1 MLSYGFWQ
9 RRFGGDRN
17 IVARAL
23 ELNGVSCAVIG
34 VLPRGFNLRDGSEL
48 FMPIEQWTSAELR
61 ARDSSPGLGVIGRLR
76 PGVSPEAAQ
85 AEMISI
91 CRALAQQYPD
101 TNASHSAKVFR
112 LKEDAVS
119 SIRPTLLLLAG
130 AVGFVLIIACANVAT
145 LLLARSVARRRE
157 FAIRIALGANRWRV
171 VRQLLTESVL
181 LSLGAAVIGLP
192 LAYWGTK
199 LALAAT
205 PGSLPRSAEIAVDPS
220 VLFFTFAIAVITG
233 ILFGL
238 APAVRGA
245 NAKPQESLKEGARG
259 AGGGRHR
266 GENAF
271 IAMEIGLAVVLLA
284 GAGLM
289 IQSVWRLL
297 QVDPGFNVHDVLTM
311 QVALSP
317 KAMASPPAIRLAY
330 QQMLARVASI
340 PGVESAA
347 ITSLLPLNESDSE
360 ISYWEGTGPQPP
372 QDQMKEAMIYIVTPN
387 YSKVM
392 QFPLLRGRY
401 FTDRDNEASPAVVVI
416 DDVMAQHV
424 FPNQNPLG
432 RQITLMVVGQVQVV
446 GVVGHVKQWGLD
458 SDDTSKIR
466 DQVYFPVMQVPD
478 KFMAGGVTGL
488 TLAVRTGAE
497 PLSMVPA
504 VRAQVAGPTLDQP
517 VVGIRTMEQVISKS
531 LAERRFTMLLLTV
544 FASIALLLAA
554 VGIYGVTSYAVSR
567 RTQEIGIRSALG
579 ASRPQIVG
587 MVVRQGMTPVVIG
600 MVTGTAAALALTR
613 LLASLLYGVHPVDP
627 VTLLAVVM
635 LLGGIALLACYF
647 PARRATAVNPV
658 VALRCE

>member
-1 MLSYGFWQ
+1 
-9 RRFGGDRN
+9 
-17 IVARAL
+17 
-23 ELNGVSCAVIG
+23 
-34 VLPRGFNLRDGSEL
+34 
-48 FMPIEQWTSAELR
+48 
-61 ARDSSPGLGVIGRLR
+61 
-76 PGVSPEAAQ
+76 
-85 AEMISI
+85 
-91 CRALAQQYPD
+91 
-101 TNASHSAKVFR
+101 
-112 LKEDAVS
+112 
-119 SIRPTLLLLAG
+119 
-130 AVGFVLIIACANVAT
+130 
-145 LLLARSVARRRE
+145 
-157 FAIRIALGANRWRV
+157 
-171 VRQLLTESVL
+171 
-181 LSLGAAVIGLP
+181 
-192 LAYWGTK
+192 
-199 LALAAT
+199 
-205 PGSLPRSAEIAVDPS
+205 
-220 VLFFTFAIAVITG
+220 
-233 ILFGL
+233 
-238 APAVRGA
+238 
-245 NAKPQESLKEGARG
+245 
-259 AGGGRHR
+259 
-266 GENAF
+266 
-271 IAMEIGLAVVLLA
+271 
-284 GAGLM
+284 
-289 IQSVWRLL
+289 
-297 QVDPGFNVHDVLTM
+297 
-311 QVALSP
+311 
-317 KAMASPPAIRLAY
+317 MASPPAIRLAY

-347 ITSLLPLNESDSE
+347 ITSLLPLNDSDSE

-497 PLSMVPA
+497 PLSMVAA

-600 MVTGTAAALALTR
+600 MITGTAAALALTR
-613 LLASLLYGVHPVDP
+613 LLASMLYGVHPVDP